1 MSKVIDGNFVV
12 IQSWMLKEMKLK
24 GNELLVYAI
33 IYGFS
38 QDGEQE
44 FTGSLQYLADWTNS
58 TKQGVIKNLNSLIT
72 KGYIEKH
79 ESFVNGVKFCS
90 YKSVNGIKQSLMGYS
105 TEFNEGSKQS
115 LPNNIT
121 NNIDDNIDIPKPK
134 TVGTLI
140 SGYTDNEDLQKAL
153 MDFAKMRKTIKN
165 PLTQRAMEL
174 LFDKLDKLAT
184 DDNTKIEILN
194 QSIMNNWKGVF
205 ELKETKKQSKPI
217 PQKRVSNI
225 DHHIANYDSQAY
237 RDRANS
243 IENYQYKKRN
253 S

>member
-12 IQSWMLKEMKLK
+12 IQSWMLKEMALK

-58 TKQGVIKNLNSLIT
+58 TKQGVIKNLNSLNA
-72 KGYIEKH
+72 KGYIKKR

-90 YKSVNGIKQSLMGYS
+90 YKAVNDIKQSLMGYS
-105 TEFNEGSKQS
+105 TEFNGGSKQS
-115 LPNNIT
+115 LPNNII
-121 NNIDDNIDIPKPK
+121 NNIDDNIDISKPK

-140 SGYTDNEDLQKAL
+140 EGYTDNEDLQKAL
-153 MDFAKMRKTIKN
+153 MDFAKMRKAIKKPMTERAFTI
-165 PLTQRAMEL
+165 
-174 LFDKLDKLAT
+174 LFNKLDKMAF
-184 DDNTKIEILN
+184 DDATKIDILL
-194 QSIMNNWKGVF
+194 QSIMNSWQDVY
-205 ELKETKKQSKPI
+205 ELKENKKQSKPV
-217 PQKRVSNI
+217 PQKKASNI
-225 DHHIANYDSQAY
+225 DHHVANYDSQAY
-237 RDRANS
+237 RSRANS
-243 IENYQYKKRN
+243 AENYVYKKK

>member
-1 MSKVIDGNFVV
+1 MNRDFKGVWIPKEIWLDDRLTALDKVIFVE
-12 IQSWMLKEMKLK
+12 IDSLD
-24 GNELLVYAI
+24 
-33 IYGFS
+33 
-38 QDGEQE
+38 DGE
-44 FTGSLQYLADWTNS
+44 TGCYASNQYLAEFCQCS
-58 TKQGVIKNLNSLIT
+58 VTKVSSAVAKLTEL
-72 KGYIEKH
+72 GYIKTA
-79 ESFVNGVKFCS
+79 SFDGRKRILKS
-90 YKSVNGIKQSLMGYS
+90 RLTKSVRQTNEKFKADEQKVKVSL
-105 TEFNEGSKQS
+105 N
-115 LPNNIT
+115 NNIA
-121 NNIDDNIDIPKPK
+121 NNKVDYIDKEKPK
-134 TVGTLI
+134 TVGSLI
-140 SGYTDNEDLQKAL
+140 EGYTDNEDLQKAL

>member
-12 IQSWMLKEMKLK
+12 IQSWMLKEMALK

-58 TKQGVIKNLNSLIT
+58 TKQGVIKNLNSLNA
-72 KGYIEKH
+72 KGYIKKR

-90 YKSVNGIKQSLMGYS
+90 YKAVNDIKQSLMGYS
-105 TEFNEGSKQS
+105 TEFNGGSKQS

-121 NNIDDNIDIPKPK
+121 NNIDDNIDISKPK
-134 TVGTLI
+134 TVGSLI
-140 SGYTDNEDLQKAL
+140 EGYTDNEDLQKAL
-153 MDFAKMRKTIKN
+153 MDFAKMRKSIKN

-174 LFDKLDKLAT
+174 LFDKLDKLT
-184 DDNTKIEILN
+184 DDDNTKIEILN

-217 PQKRVSNI
+217 PQKKVSTI
-225 DHHIANYDSQAY
+225 DHHVANYDSQAY
-237 RDRANS
+237 RNRANS
-243 IENYQYKKRN
+243 AENYVYKKRN

>member
-1 MSKVIDGNFVV
+1 MNRDFKGVWIPKEIWLDDRLTALDKVIFVE
-12 IQSWMLKEMKLK
+12 IDSLD
-24 GNELLVYAI
+24 
-33 IYGFS
+33 
-38 QDGEQE
+38 DGE
-44 FTGSLQYLADWTNS
+44 TGCYASNQYLAEFCQCS
-58 TKQGVIKNLNSLIT
+58 VTKVSNAVAKLTEL
-72 KGYIEKH
+72 GYIETA
-79 ESFVNGVKFCS
+79 SFDGRKRILKSRLTKNVRQTNEKFKADEQKVK
-90 YKSVNGIKQSLMGYS
+90 GSL
-105 TEFNEGSKQS
+105 N
-115 LPNNIT
+115 NNIA
-121 NNIDDNIDIPKPK
+121 NNKVDYIDKEKPK

-140 SGYTDNEDLQKAL
+140 DGYTDNEDLQKAL
-153 MDFAKMRKTIKN
+153 MDFAKMRKTIKK

-194 QSIMNNWKGVF
+194 QSIMNNWQGVF

-217 PQKRVSNI
+217 PQKKVSNI

-253 S
+253 P